1 MSLFGWF
8 AELKPVIVNTKFGK
22 DFRGIIWKKTG
33 DCIVLKNAEW
43 LSSDGARKIDGET
56 IIFTRDI
63 EFIQVVA

>member
-22 DFRGIIWKKTG
+22 DFRGIIWKKKG

-43 LSSDGARKIDGET
+43 LSPDGARKIDGET